1 MQVSEEKN
9 GNVLVLDL
17 SGRLDSATSP
27 EFEKILLGHVG
38 SGDNR
43 LVLDLAGL
51 DYISSAGLRILLM
64 GAKRT
69 RQEAGAMVLCNLK
82 APIAEVLRMSGFLAI
97 LSVTPSRDEALEQAA
112 A

>member
-9 GNVLVLDL
+9 ENVLVLGL

-27 EFEKILLGHVG
+27 QFEKQLLGHVSNG
-38 SGDNR
+38 ENR
-43 LVLDLAGL
+43 LVLDLSAL
-51 DYISSAGLRILLM
+51 EYVSSAGLRILLM

-69 RQEAGAMVLCNLK
+69 RQEAGTMVLCNLRP
-82 APIAEVLRMSGFLAI
+82 AIEEVLKMSGFLAI
-97 LSVTPSRDEALEQAA
+97 LTVAPSREAALEKAA